1 MLSNLGKKRTLILFL
16 LILLNGALVGYVYSY
31 LEPEIQKTSRAL
43 QAKKNEVEE
52 RRVELMDIR
61 VQFDVLDQLSE
72 KFENIEQGGFFVSR
86 NRETSTRVK
95 DILNKITN
103 ISGVTIQSD
112 KTRILG
118 GSFVED
124 KDAAKSERFILQS
137 PITIEME
144 ALSDADVYKY
154 IYLLEN
160 YFPGHLTVESF
171 AMNRERNVNG
181 PILRAIANGDSPAMV
196 TANMNLTWR
205 TMVKKEQDNEDF

>member
-1 MLSNLGKKRTLILFL
+1 MLSNLGKKRTLTLFVL
-16 LILLNGALVGYVYSY
+16 MLLNVALAGYLYTY
-31 LEPEIQKTSRAL
+31 LEPEIQKTSRIL

-52 RRVELMDIR
+52 HRLELLEIR
-61 VQFDVLDQLSE
+61 VQFDVLDKLSK
-72 KFENIEQGGFFVSR
+72 KFDSIEQGGFFVSR

-95 DILNKITN
+95 DILNKITS

-112 KTRILG
+112 KTRIMG
-118 GSFVED
+118 GAYVED
-124 KDAAKSERFILQS
+124 EDASKSGRFILQS

-144 ALSDADVYKY
+144 ALSDVDVYKY

-171 AMNRERNVNG
+171 SMNRERNVNG
-181 PILRAIANGDSPAMV
+181 SVLRAIANGDSPAMV